1 MASMSLFAAT
11 IQATDKDYA
20 LLEDVSL
27 RRQGPMAT
35 LNVLLARSCRTKD
48 AEKALEAAHIAE
60 TLKLD
65 AVESRC
71 AVLALDF
78 ARDAGRNSLAR
89 LASQRLD
96 RLHKNLPKLPFQPKC
111 GVKLTQRE
119 IQVAKL
125 AKRGLGNRA
134 IADRIGVSV
143 RTVEGHLY
151 QLYSKLGITTS
162 MSLLKTRTSRQWQ

>member
-1 MASMSLFAAT
+1 M
-11 IQATDKDYA
+11 
-20 LLEDVSL
+20 
-27 RRQGPMAT
+27 
-35 LNVLLARSCRTKD
+35 
-48 AEKALEAAHIAE
+48 ALEAAHVAE
-60 TLKLD
+60 TLALD

-78 ARDAGRNSLAR
+78 AREAGRNSLAR

-96 RLHKNLPKLPFQPKC
+96 RLHKNLPKLPFQPQNA

-151 QLYSKLGITTS
+151 QLYSKLGITTRHE
-162 MSLLKTRTSRQWQ
+162 LAEDHDL